1 MLVGRFQLRSHKNGG
16 LVVQTDVTQPHGA
29 HFAKAALGRSDTIR
43 SSSIPVPDKA
53 TVDKRSL
60 VIVHVAHNGM
70 CWTLPTAALSGCFA
84 RFG

>member
-1 MLVGRFQLRSHKNGG
+1 MLVGRFQLRSHKMVAWWYKRMLHNRMEPTS
-16 LVVQTDVTQPHGA
+16 LKQRWAVA
-29 HFAKAALGRSDTIR
+29 IRFR
-43 SSSIPVPDKA
+43 SSSIPVPDMA